1 MPSRIKRLRSG
12 PPASRSST
20 ETFASSV
27 RRLATTL
34 PAEPAPLTVS
44 AEALA
49 PNRVRL
55 NLQNLLAG
63 DLDAL
68 VSVRGAEGASPAE
81 TIIERQVALPAGGE
95 AQIEVPL
102 AKPLPKGRASLN
114 LEVLAGVTG
123 LRTYRLKAE
132 IERR

>member
-1 MPSRIKRLRSG
+1 M
-12 PPASRSST
+12 
-20 ETFASSV
+20 
-27 RRLATTL
+27 
-34 PAEPAPLTVS
+34 
-44 AEALA
+44 
-49 PNRVRL
+49 RL